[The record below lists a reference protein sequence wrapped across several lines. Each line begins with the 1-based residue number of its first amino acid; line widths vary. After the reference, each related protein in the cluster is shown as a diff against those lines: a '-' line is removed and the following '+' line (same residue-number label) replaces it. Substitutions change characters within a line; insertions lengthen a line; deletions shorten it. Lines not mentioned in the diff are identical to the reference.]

1 MMADMA
7 HFDPRLSIENPRLS
21 TASLVT
27 RTTTLGRLER
37 DIVWLS
43 RSDPRSSLRPP
54 HFLGRL
60 AGRLFGIRRTNP
72 LADARL
78 EALRRY
84 AVLLRHE
91 LRTGEEEHRLLES
104 GFTPEQLGDV
114 RRLVAAGRPKPLTTA
129 IRRRCIALA
138 CLVIAAEIGLY
149 RLCTAYLNDGLLGL
163 VGALLPL
170 LSATPLVTFFR
181 RDPRIVPA
189 RP

>member
-1 MMADMA
+1 MA
-7 HFDPRLSIENPRLS
+7 HYDPRLSIEHPRLS
-21 TASLVT
+21 TASLVV

-54 HFLGRL
+54 HFLDRL
-60 AGRLFGIRRTNP
+60 AERLFGIRRTNP
-72 LADARL
+72 LADTRL

-91 LRTGEEEHRLLES
+91 GRIGEEEHRLLES

-114 RRLVAAGRPKPLTTA
+114 RRLVAAGWTRPLTTA
-129 IRRRCIALA
+129 IRRRYIALA
-138 CLVIAAEIGLY
+138 CLVFAVEVGLY
-149 RLCTAYLNDGLLGL
+149 RLCAAYLNDGLLGL

-181 RDPRIVPA
+181 RDRKVVPA